1 MMAGGWTRDGA
12 VQKQI
17 DATVEDAVQLARS
30 RLPEGDSS
38 KNCEECGALIPDK
51 RRNAVQGVRLC
62 ITCQADL
69 EKKHSPITY
78 FNRSGSKDSQLK

>member
-1 MMAGGWTRDGA
+1 MAGGWTRDGA
-12 VQKQI
+12 VHEQI

-38 KNCEECGALIPDK
+38 KNCEECDALIPDK
-51 RRNAVQGVRLC
+51 RRKAVPGVRLC
-62 ITCQADL
+62 ITCQTEL
-69 EKKHSPITY
+69 EKKLSPITY

>member
-1 MMAGGWTRDGA
+1 MAGGWARDGA
-12 VQKQI
+12 VQEQI

-30 RLPEGDSS
+30 RIPEGDSRP
-38 KNCEECGALIPDK
+38 NCEECDASIPDA
-51 RRNAVQGVRLC
+51 RRKAVPGVRLC
-62 ITCQADL
+62 IKCQAEL

>member
-1 MMAGGWTRDGA
+1 MAGGWTRDGA
-12 VQKQI
+12 VHEQI
-17 DATVEDAVQLARS
+17 DASVEDAVQLVRS

-38 KNCEECGALIPDK
+38 KNCEECDVLIPDE
-51 RRNAVQGVRLC
+51 RRKAVPGVRLC
-62 ITCQADL
+62 IKCQADL